1 MAPKGKTVEGNV
13 LKSIIQGATAHEEAT
28 QPEPQETEPASL
40 PLHEQDPVPA
50 SEEVPPEVPMA
61 PEPESPTRTLRRIAN
76 QPLPT
81 PAPPPASASTLQKM
95 KDQGM
100 YRNQYFKD
108 VQCFDCGHAF
118 KVGRSS
124 RSANCP
130 QCGALISLEDV
141 EINNNYTQVIKT
153 RGDVIIRKPG
163 HLATSLVQCKDLR
176 CFGVFEANIECA
188 GDAIF
193 KAVGTM
199 TGEVRC
205 HRLVIEKGAN
215 VTFSNLIYAEE
226 VEIHSKVVGTIFSK
240 GAVLIT
246 AYGSIDGDVTA
257 RSVSIEPG
265 GELNGAMNIIR
276 ADSILPTTPSKE

>member
-1 MAPKGKTVEGNV
+1 
-13 LKSIIQGATAHEEAT
+13 
-28 QPEPQETEPASL
+28 
-40 PLHEQDPVPA
+40 
-50 SEEVPPEVPMA
+50 
-61 PEPESPTRTLRRIAN
+61 
-76 QPLPT
+76 
-81 PAPPPASASTLQKM
+81 M

-130 QCGALISLEDV
+130 QCGSLISLEDV
-141 EINNNYTQVIKT
+141 EINNNYTQIIKT

-226 VEIHSKVVGTIFSK
+226 VEIHSKVVGTIFSR

-276 ADSILPTTPSKE
+276 ADSLLPNTPPKE

>member
-1 MAPKGKTVEGNV
+1 MAPRGKTVEGNV
-13 LKSIIQGATAHEEAT
+13 LKSIIQGATAHEGPT
-28 QPEPQETEPASL
+28 QPEPQETEPAARS
-40 PLHEQDPVPA
+40 LHEQEPVPA
-50 SEEVPPEVPMA
+50 SEEVPPEAQIA

-124 RSANCP
+124 RSANCSH
-130 QCGALISLEDV
+130 CGALISLEDV

-276 ADSILPTTPSKE
+276 ADSIVPNAPAKE